1 MSGWSIFWAGLKGL
15 VTPGT
20 SMFASMFRN
29 IAESALDTA
38 NSALDKWGAA
48 AKVGPVC
55 EKISAVLATLDRFAD
70 WCPDRYRAKY
80 DSIRSVIG
88 SLVTVMSDGRV
99 DVDEAKTLID
109 KFRIEYAKWFAE

>member
-1 MSGWSIFWAGLKGL
+1 MSGWSVFWAGLKGL

-20 SMFASMFRN
+20 SMFWN
-29 IAESALDTA
+29 IAELALDTA

-48 AKVGPVC
+48 TKVGPVC

-70 WCPDRYRAKY
+70 WCPDKVRAKY
-80 DSIRSVIG
+80 DSVRSVVG
-88 SLVTVMSDGRV
+88 SLATVLSDGRV
-99 DVDEAKTLID
+99 DVDEVKTLTD